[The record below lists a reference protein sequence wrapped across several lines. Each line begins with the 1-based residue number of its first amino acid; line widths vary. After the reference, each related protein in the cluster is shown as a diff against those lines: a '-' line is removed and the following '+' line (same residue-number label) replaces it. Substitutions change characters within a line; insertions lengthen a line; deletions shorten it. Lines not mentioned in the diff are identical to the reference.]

1 MLCFKKTPERMVFMK
16 DFDWELLHELY
27 KNPNLTKVA
36 NVLYITQP
44 TLTKRLQHIEAEFDV
59 TIVERT
65 PKGLEFTPEGE
76 YLAQQA
82 EVYLRFLKQT
92 RSHLEQ
98 LRENAGGLVTI
109 GSSYTYSKYTLTD
122 QLIRFRMECPNV
134 RFQVKTMH
142 SNQLFRQMLDGTVD
156 VAFVRGDYEGA
167 VSRVLLGKNQAYA
180 MTKKPIESVEE
191 LRTMRRL
198 WYSTNAES
206 QTLLDA
212 WWEDRFR
219 EKPPTGQVMGYVDVV
234 WQMVQ
239 KGLGYTL
246 CFLPEE
252 YMNPYGLCLTPLVK
266 SDGTPVTRNTWFLYP
281 QNKRLN
287 ENVDRF
293 VEFVLRDRKR
303 EIHERAGLEDPD
315 RPV

>member
-1 MLCFKKTPERMVFMK
+1 MK

-65 PKGLEFTPEGE
+65 PKGLEFTAEGK
-76 YLAQQA
+76 YLAEQA

-98 LRENAGGLVTI
+98 LRESAGGLLTI

-134 RFQVKTMH
+134 RVQVQTVH
-142 SNQLFRQMLDGTVD
+142 SNQLYRQLLDGTVD

-167 VSRVLLGKNQAYA
+167 IHRVHLGTNQAYI
-180 MTKKPIESVEE
+180 MSKTPIASPEA
-191 LRTMRRL
+191 LLDMRRI

-206 QTLLDA
+206 LKLLDK
-212 WWEDRFR
+212 WWEEQFG
-219 EKPPTGQVMGYVDVV
+219 EQPPAGQVMGYVDVV

-239 KGLGYTL
+239 KGLGYTI

-252 YMNPYGLCLTPLVK
+252 YTNPYGLCLTPLK
-266 SDGTPVTRNTWFLYP
+266 YRDGTPVTRNTWFLYP
-281 QNKRLN
+281 KEKRLN
-287 ENVDRF
+287 ENVEHF
-293 VEFVLRDRKR
+293 VDFILRDRKR
-303 EIHERAGLEDPD
+303 AANERARLEDPD
-315 RPV
+315 RSV

>member
-1 MLCFKKTPERMVFMK
+1 MK
-16 DFDWELLHELY
+16 DFDWELLYELY

-65 PKGLEFTPEGE
+65 PKGLEFTPEGK
-76 YLAQQA
+76 YLAEQA

-92 RSHLEQ
+92 RSRLEQ
-98 LRENAGGLVTI
+98 MRENAGGLVTI

-122 QLIRFRMECPNV
+122 QLIRFRMEHPGI
-134 RFQVKTMH
+134 RFQVQNAH
-142 SNQLFRQMLDGTVD
+142 SDQLFRQMLDGTLD
-156 VAFVRGDYEGA
+156 VAFVRGDYAGA
-167 VSRVLLGKNQAYA
+167 VNRVLLGKNRAYA
-180 MTKKPIESVEE
+180 MTKSPVGDISE
-191 LRTMRRL
+191 LPGMRRL
-198 WYSTNAES
+198 WYSSNTES
-206 QTLLDA
+206 QKLLDT
-212 WWEDRFR
+212 WWEEQFGQA
-219 EKPPTGQVMGYVDVV
+219 PPAGQVLGYVDVV

-252 YMNPYGLCLTPLVK
+252 FTNPYGLCLTPLTYP
-266 SDGTPVTRNTWFLYP
+266 DGTPVTRNTWFLYP

-287 ENVDRF
+287 ENVERF
-293 VEFVLRDRKR
+293 VDFILQDKKR
-303 EIHERAGLEDPD
+303 SEDAAL
-315 RPV
+315 

>member
-1 MLCFKKTPERMVFMK
+1 MK

-65 PKGLEFTPEGE
+65 PKGLEFTPEGK

-122 QLIRFRMECPNV
+122 QLIRFRMECPGIRV
-134 RFQVKTMH
+134 QVQNAH
-142 SNQLFRQMLDGTVD
+142 SNQLFRQMLDGTLD
-156 VAFVRGDYEGA
+156 VAFVRGDYSGA
-167 VSRVLLGKNQAYA
+167 VNRVLLGKSKAYA
-180 MTKKPIESVEE
+180 MTKAPIGQITD
-191 LRTMRRL
+191 LLGLRRL

-206 QTLLDA
+206 QKLLDT
-212 WWEDRFR
+212 WWEEQFR
-219 EKPPTGQVMGYVDVV
+219 ETPPTGQVLGYVDVV

-252 YMNPYGLCLTPLVK
+252 FTNPYGLCLTPLTHP
-266 SDGTPVTRNTWFLYP
+266 DGTPVTRNTWFLYP

-293 VEFVLRDRKR
+293 IDFILQDRKR
-303 EIHERAGLEDPD
+303 GLNERAGLEDID
-315 RPV
+315 RSV

>member
-1 MLCFKKTPERMVFMK
+1 MK

-36 NVLYITQP
+36 NILYITQP

-82 EVYLRFLKQT
+82 EVYLRFMKQT
-92 RSHLEQ
+92 KSHLEQ

-122 QLIRFRMECPNV
+122 QLIRFRMECPGI
-134 RFQVKTMH
+134 RFQVQNAH

-156 VAFVRGDYEGA
+156 VAFVRGDYDGA
-167 VSRVLLGKNQAYA
+167 INRVLLGKTCAYA
-180 MTKKPIESVEE
+180 MTRQPIGSISD
-191 LRTMRRL
+191 LLGLRRL

-206 QTLLDA
+206 QKLLDT
-212 WWEDRFR
+212 WWEEQFR
-219 EKPPTGQVMGYVDVV
+219 ETPPAGQVLGYVDVV

-252 YMNPYGLCLTPLVK
+252 FTNPYGLCLTPLTHP
-266 SDGTPVTRNTWFLYP
+266 DGTPVTRNTWFLYP

-293 VEFVLRDRKR
+293 IDFILQDRKR
-303 EIHERAGLEDPD
+303 NLNERTGLEDPD
-315 RPV
+315 RSV

>member
-1 MLCFKKTPERMVFMK
+1 MK

-59 TIVERT
+59 NIVERT
-65 PKGLEFTPEGE
+65 PKGLEFTQAGK
-76 YLAQQA
+76 YLAEQA

-98 LRENAGGLVTI
+98 LRESAGGLITI

-122 QLIRFRMECPNV
+122 QLIRFRMESPNV
-134 RFQVKTMH
+134 RFQVQTVH
-142 SNQLFRQMLDGTVD
+142 SNQLFRQLLDGTVD

-167 VSRVLLGKNQAYA
+167 VNRVLLGRNTAYA
-180 MTKKPIESVEE
+180 MTKKPIESFED
-191 LRTMRRL
+191 LRKMRRL

-206 QTLLDA
+206 QKLLDA
-212 WWEDRFR
+212 WWEAQFQV
-219 EKPPTGQVMGYVDVV
+219 KPPTGQVMGYVDVV

-239 KGLGYTL
+239 KDLGYTL

-252 YMNPYGLCLTPLVK
+252 YTNPYGLCLYPLQNP
-266 SDGTPVTRNTWFLYP
+266 DGTTVTRNTWFLYP

-287 ENVDRF
+287 ENVERF
-293 VEFVLRDRKR
+293 VDFVLLDRKR
-303 EIHERAGLEDPD
+303 AEAEIQESVDAS
-315 RPV
+315 V

>member
-1 MLCFKKTPERMVFMK
+1 MK

-27 KNPNLTKVA
+27 RNPNLTKVA

-65 PKGLEFTPEGE
+65 PKGLEFTPEGK
-76 YLAQQA
+76 YLAEQA

-98 LRENAGGLVTI
+98 LRESEGGLITI

-134 RFQVKTMH
+134 RFQVQTMH
-142 SNQLFRQMLDGTVD
+142 SGQLFRQLLDGTVD

-167 VSRVLLGKNQAYA
+167 VNRVLLGKTQAYA
-180 MTKKPIESVEE
+180 MTKKPIENAED
-191 LRTMRRL
+191 LRALRRI
-198 WYSTNAES
+198 WYSTNPES
-206 QTLLDA
+206 QKLLDA
-212 WWEDRFR
+212 WWESTFR
-219 EKPPTGQVMGYVDVV
+219 EKAPSGQVMGYVDVV

-252 YMNPYGLCLTPLVK
+252 YTNPYDLCLYPLTYP
-266 SDGTPVTRNTWFLYP
+266 DGTPVTRNTWFLYP
-281 QNKRLN
+281 QNKRLS
-287 ENVDRF
+287 ENVERF
-293 VEFVLRDRKR
+293 VDFILRDRKQPR
-303 EIHERAGLEDPD
+303 PAQPD
-315 RPV
+315 

>member
-1 MLCFKKTPERMVFMK
+1 MK

-65 PKGLEFTPEGE
+65 PKGLEFTTEGK
-76 YLAQQA
+76 YLAEQA

-92 RSHLEQ
+92 HSHLEQ

-122 QLIRFRMECPNV
+122 QLIRFRMEYPGIHVQV
-134 RFQVKTMH
+134 RNDH
-142 SNQLFRQMLDGTVD
+142 SDQLFRQMLDGSLD
-156 VAFVRGDYEGA
+156 VAFVRGDYAGA
-167 VSRVLLGKNQAYA
+167 VNRVLLGKNRAYA
-180 MTKKPIESVEE
+180 MTKAPIGDLSE
-191 LRTMRRL
+191 LLGMRRL
-198 WYSTNAES
+198 WYSTNTES
-206 QTLLDA
+206 QKLLDA
-212 WWEDRFR
+212 WWEEQFR
-219 EKPPTGQVMGYVDVV
+219 QSPPTGQELGYVDVV

-252 YMNPYGLCLTPLVK
+252 FTNPYGLCLTPLTHP
-266 SDGTPVTRNTWFLYP
+266 DGTPVTRSTWFLYS

-287 ENVDRF
+287 GHVERF
-293 VEFVLRDRKR
+293 VDFILRDGKQADN
-303 EIHERAGLEDPD
+303 ERAGLENSDCTL
-315 RPV
+315 

>member
-1 MLCFKKTPERMVFMK
+1 MK

-27 KNPNLTKVA
+27 KNPNLTKVS

-65 PKGLEFTPEGE
+65 PKGLEFTPEGK
-76 YLAQQA
+76 YLAEQA

-92 RSHLEQ
+92 RSRLEQ
-98 LRENAGGLVTI
+98 MRENAGGLVTI

-122 QLIRFRMECPNV
+122 QLIRFRMEHPGI
-134 RFQVKTMH
+134 RFQVQNAH
-142 SNQLFRQMLDGTVD
+142 SDQLFRQMLDGTLD
-156 VAFVRGDYEGA
+156 VAFVRGDYAGA
-167 VSRVLLGKNQAYA
+167 VNRVLLGKNRAYA
-180 MTKKPIESVEE
+180 MTKSPVGDISE
-191 LRTMRRL
+191 LPRMRRL
-198 WYSTNAES
+198 WYSSNTES
-206 QTLLDA
+206 QKLLDT
-212 WWEDRFR
+212 WWEEQFR
-219 EKPPTGQVMGYVDVV
+219 QVPPAGQVLGYVDVV

-252 YMNPYGLCLTPLVK
+252 FTNPYGLCLTPLTYP
-266 SDGTPVTRNTWFLYP
+266 DGTPVTRNTWFLYP

-287 ENVDRF
+287 EKVERF
-293 VEFVLRDRKR
+293 IDFILLDRKQVAN
-303 EIHERAGLEDPD
+303 ERAGLENPD
-315 RPV
+315 RTV

>member
-1 MLCFKKTPERMVFMK
+1 MK
-16 DFDWELLHELY
+16 DTDWELLHELY
-27 KNPNLTKVA
+27 KNPNMTKVA

-44 TLTKRLQHIEAEFDV
+44 SLTKRLQHIGAEFDV

-92 RSHLEQ
+92 QSHLEEMQ
-98 LRENAGGLVTI
+98 DSAAGMITI

-134 RFQVKTMH
+134 RFQVQTVH
-142 SNQLFRQMLDGTVD
+142 SGDLFRRMLDGTVD

-167 VSRVLLGKNQAYA
+167 VNRVLLGRNRAYA
-180 MTKKPIESVEE
+180 LTKEPLADIQDLKD
-191 LRTMRRL
+191 MRRI
-198 WYSTNAES
+198 WYSTNEES
-206 QTLLDA
+206 LTLLDT
-212 WWEDRFR
+212 WWTQQFGEA
-219 EKPPTGQVMGYVDVV
+219 PPRGQVMGYVDVV

-252 YMNPYGLCLTPLVK
+252 YTNPFGLCLTPLFY
-266 SDGTPVTRNTWFLYP
+266 SDGTPVSRNTWMLYP
-281 QNKRLN
+281 KEKRLP
-287 ENVDRF
+287 ENVEKF
-293 VEFVLRDRKR
+293 VDFIRR
-303 EIHERAGLEDPD
+303 EKQ
-315 RPV
+315 

>member
-1 MLCFKKTPERMVFMK
+1 MK
-16 DFDWELLHELY
+16 DFDWELLYELY

-65 PKGLEFTPEGE
+65 PKGLEFTPEGK
-76 YLAQQA
+76 YLAGQA

-98 LRENAGGLVTI
+98 LRESAGGLVTI

-122 QLIRFRMECPNV
+122 QLIRFRMDYPNV
-134 RFQVKTMH
+134 RFQIHTLH
-142 SNQLFRQMLDGTVD
+142 SNQLFRQLLDGTVD

-167 VSRVLLGKNQAYA
+167 VNRVLLGRNKAYA
-180 MTKKPIESVEE
+180 MTKKPIASFED
-191 LRTMRRL
+191 LRGMRRL

-206 QTLLDA
+206 QKLLDA
-212 WWEDRFR
+212 WWEAQFR
-219 EKPPTGQVMGYVDVV
+219 EKAPTGQVMGYVDVV

-239 KGLGYTL
+239 KDLGYTL

-252 YMNPYGLCLTPLVK
+252 YTNPYGLCLYPLQNP
-266 SDGTPVTRNTWFLYP
+266 DGTAVTRNTWFLYP

-287 ENVDRF
+287 ENVERF

-303 EIHERAGLEDPD
+303 AADERTGLENPD

>member
-1 MLCFKKTPERMVFMK
+1 MK
-16 DFDWELLHELY
+16 DFDWELIHELY

-65 PKGLEFTPEGE
+65 PKGLEFTPEGK
-76 YLAQQA
+76 YLAEQA

-98 LRENAGGLVTI
+98 LRESAGGLVTI

-134 RFQVKTMH
+134 RFQVQTVH
-142 SNQLFRQMLDGTVD
+142 SNQLFRQLLDGTVD

-167 VSRVLLGKNQAYA
+167 VNRVLLGRNAAYA
-180 MTKKPIESVEE
+180 MTKKPIESFEN
-191 LRTMRRL
+191 LRGMRRL

-206 QTLLDA
+206 QKLLDA
-212 WWEDRFR
+212 WWEAQFR

-239 KGLGYTL
+239 KDLGYTL

-252 YMNPYGLCLTPLVK
+252 YTNPYGLCLYPLQNP
-266 SDGTPVTRNTWFLYP
+266 DGTAVTRNTWFLYP

-287 ENVDRF
+287 ENVERF
-293 VEFVLRDRKR
+293 VDFVLRDRKR
-303 EIHERAGLEDPD
+303 ASDERAGLENPD

>member
-1 MLCFKKTPERMVFMK
+1 MK

-65 PKGLEFTPEGE
+65 PKGLEFTPEGK
-76 YLAQQA
+76 YLAEQA
-82 EVYLRFLKQT
+82 GVYLRFLKQT

-98 LRENAGGLVTI
+98 LRESAGGLITI

-134 RFQVKTMH
+134 RFQVQTAH
-142 SNQLFRQMLDGTVD
+142 SNQLFRQLLDGTVD
-156 VAFVRGDYEGA
+156 VAFVRGDYEGT
-167 VSRVLLGKNQAYA
+167 VNRVLLGQNRAYA
-180 MTKKPIESVEE
+180 MTKKPIASFSD
-191 LRTMRRL
+191 LRAMRRL
-198 WYSTNAES
+198 WYSTNQES
-206 QTLLDA
+206 QKLLDA
-212 WWEDRFR
+212 WWEAEFQ
-219 EKPPTGQVMGYVDVV
+219 EKPPTGQVLGYVDVV

-252 YMNPYGLCLTPLVK
+252 YTNPFDLCLYPLENP
-266 SDGTPVTRNTWFLYP
+266 DGTPVTRNTWFLYP
-281 QNKRLN
+281 KNKRLN

-293 VEFVLRDRKR
+293 VDFILEDRKR
-303 EIHERAGLEDPD
+303 LSPAQPD
-315 RPV
+315 

>member
-1 MLCFKKTPERMVFMK
+1 MK

-36 NVLYITQP
+36 NILYITQP

-59 TIVERT
+59 TVVERT
-65 PKGLEFTPEGE
+65 PKGLEFTPEGKF
-76 YLAQQA
+76 LAEQA

-92 RSHLEQ
+92 RSRLEQ
-98 LRENAGGLVTI
+98 MRENEGGLVTI

-122 QLIRFRMECPNV
+122 QLIRFRMAYPNV
-134 RFQVKTMH
+134 RVQVQTVH
-142 SNQLFRQMLDGTVD
+142 SGQLFRQLLEGTVD

-167 VSRVLLGKNQAYA
+167 ANRVLLGKNQAYA
-180 MTKKPIESVEE
+180 MTKEPIGNVEE
-191 LRTMRRL
+191 LESMRRV
-198 WYSTNAES
+198 WYSSNAES
-206 QTLLDA
+206 LNLLDD
-212 WWEDRFR
+212 WWEDRFGIR
-219 EKPPTGQVMGYVDVV
+219 PQRGQVMGYVDVV

-252 YMNPYGLCLTPLVK
+252 YTNPYGLCLTPLVK
-266 SDGTPVTRNTWFLYP
+266 RDGTPVTRNTWFLYP
-281 QNKRLN
+281 KNKRLN
-287 ENVDRF
+287 DNVDRF

>member
-1 MLCFKKTPERMVFMK
+1 MK

-65 PKGLEFTPEGE
+65 PKGLEFTPEGK
-76 YLAQQA
+76 YLAEQA
-82 EVYLRFLKQT
+82 QVYLRFLKQT

-122 QLIRFRMECPNV
+122 QLIRFRMEYPNM
-134 RFQVKTMH
+134 RFQVQNAH
-142 SNQLFRQMLDGTVD
+142 SNQLFRQLLDGTVD

-167 VSRVLLGKNQAYA
+167 VNRVLLGKTRAYA
-180 MTKKPIESVEE
+180 MTKQPLEDFSQ
-191 LRTMRRL
+191 LLTQRRL

-206 QTLLDA
+206 QKLLDE
-212 WWEDRFR
+212 WWEAQFQQV
-219 EKPPTGQVMGYVDVV
+219 PPTGQVMGYVDVV

-252 YMNPYGLCLTPLVK
+252 YTNPYGLCLTPLTRK
-266 SDGTPVTRNTWFLYP
+266 NGTPVTRNTWFLYP
-281 QNKRLN
+281 KNKRLN
-287 ENVDRF
+287 ENVERF
-293 VEFVLRDRKR
+293 VDFILQDRKQA
-303 EIHERAGLEDPD
+303 INERAGLENSDPS
-315 RPV
+315 V

>member
-1 MLCFKKTPERMVFMK
+1 MK
-16 DFDWELLHELY
+16 DFDWELLYELY

-36 NVLYITQP
+36 NILYITQP

-59 TIVERT
+59 TVVERT
-65 PKGLEFTPEGE
+65 PKGLEFTQEGKF
-76 YLAQQA
+76 LAEQA

-92 RSHLEQ
+92 RSRLEQ
-98 LRENAGGLVTI
+98 MREDEGGLVTI

-122 QLIRFRMECPNV
+122 QLIRFRMAYPNV
-134 RFQVKTMH
+134 RIQVQTAH
-142 SNQLFRQMLDGTVD
+142 SGQLFRQLLDGTVD

-167 VSRVLLGKNQAYA
+167 ANRVLLGRNTAYA
-180 MTKKPIESVEE
+180 MTKKPIESFEN
-191 LRTMRRL
+191 LRGMRRL

-206 QTLLDA
+206 QKLLDA
-212 WWEDRFR
+212 WWETQFR
-219 EKPPTGQVMGYVDVV
+219 EKPPAGQVMGYVDVV

-239 KGLGYTL
+239 KDLGYTL

-252 YMNPYGLCLTPLVK
+252 YTNPYGLCLYPLQNP
-266 SDGTPVTRNTWFLYP
+266 DGTTVTRNTWFLYP

-287 ENVDRF
+287 ENVERF
-293 VEFVLRDRKR
+293 VDFVLRDRKR
-303 EIHERAGLEDPD
+303 AADERTGLEDSD

>member
-1 MLCFKKTPERMVFMK
+1 MK

-65 PKGLEFTPEGE
+65 PKGLEFTPEGK
-76 YLAQQA
+76 YLAEQA

-98 LRENAGGLVTI
+98 MRENGGEIVTV
-109 GSSYTYSKYTLTD
+109 GSSYTYGKYTLPD

-134 RFQVKTMH
+134 RFQVQNAH
-142 SNQLFRQMLDGTVD
+142 SNQLFRQLLDGTVD

-167 VSRVLLGKNQAYA
+167 INRVLLGRTNAYA
-180 MTKKPIESVEE
+180 MTKQPLEDLSQLLEQ
-191 LRTMRRL
+191 RRL

-206 QTLLDA
+206 KKLLDE
-212 WWEDRFR
+212 WWEEQFQQV
-219 EKPPTGQVMGYVDVV
+219 PPTGQVMGYVDVV

-252 YMNPYGLCLTPLVK
+252 YTNPYGLCLTPLVRK
-266 SDGTPVTRNTWFLYP
+266 DGTPVTRNTWFLYP
-281 QNKRLN
+281 RNKRLN
-287 ENVDRF
+287 ENVEHF
-293 VEFVLRDRKR
+293 VDFILRQRR
-303 EIHERAGLEDPD
+303 TIASATGSGSFSPAVCQNTSEASTR
-315 RPV
+315 